1 MHIPDGY
8 ISPQTCGVFYL
19 AMAPLWVMASR
30 VLKRTLRSRQV
41 PYLAFSAAFVFV
53 LMMFNIPAPGGSTGH
68 AVGGTLVA
76 VLLGPWAAMVAIT
89 VALIVQALLF
99 GDGGVTAI
107 GANCFNMAFLL
118 PFTGYYIYRLL
129 ASGSPPESVRRAV
142 AASIGAFC
150 AITVAAVSTGIM
162 FGIQP
167 VLYHTAGGK
176 PLYCPYGLNISL
188 PVMLFEHLL
197 LFGWI
202 EAIVTFLVIR
212 YLQKE
217 DVSVIQS

>member
-8 ISPQTCGVFYL
+8 ISPQTGAIFYIV
-19 AMAPLWVMASR
+19 MTPLWIRASKA
-30 VLKRTLRSRQV
+30 LKKTLRSRQV

-68 AVGGTLVA
+68 AVGGTIVA

-89 VALIVQALLF
+89 VALVVQALLF
-99 GDGGVTAI
+99 GDGGILAL
-107 GANCFNMAFLL
+107 GANCFNMAFVL
-118 PFTGYYIYRLL
+118 PFIGYYIYRLL
-129 ASGSPPESVRRAV
+129 ALKSAARSVRRAV
-142 AASIGAFC
+142 AASAGAFFG
-150 AITVAAVSTGIM
+150 ITAAGISTGIM

-167 VLYHTAGGK
+167 ILYHTADGK
-176 PLYCPYGLNISL
+176 PLYCPYGLNVAL

-202 EAIVTFLVIR
+202 EAVITFFVIR

-217 DVSVIQS
+217 DASLIQL